1 MKLSLRRAAMTM
13 CLAVGLMG
21 SSVHL
26 GSSALAGVET
36 NKVAVFHLDGPLLER
51 PMGDMGFSFGAQPE
65 TLKGLV
71 ERFHKAGDDDSIRA
85 ILLTVGAPGMGF
97 GQLEEIREAI
107 ETCGK
112 PVYVHVDSLQTGLY
126 TLASAAKHLSVTP
139 TGDVWLL
146 GFYTEG
152 MYLRD
157 MLEKIHVEPDVVHIG
172 DYKSAGETFSRNG
185 PSEAAEA
192 NMNWLLDGLYDG
204 LVKNIADSRFNGDTD
219 KVKNI
224 INNAPYTAEKAL
236 KVGLIDSVQH
246 RQDLVAELK
255 KKYGDNLK
263 FVHGFGKKSGP
274 DIDFNNPFA
283 FFQLIGDMMSGKAES
298 KDPSIAIVYVEGAIS
313 TGQDEVSPF
322 GGSSGAKSTSI
333 RKALDKATAD
343 DSVKA
348 VVLRVDSPGGSA
360 LASEIIYD
368 AAMRVKAAGKPLVVS
383 MGNVAASGGYYVSCG
398 ADKIIAD
405 PMTITASIG
414 VVGGK
419 VVTTGMWDSM
429 GIHWHPYQ
437 RGDQAAIMSTA
448 RPWNENERD
457 RIMTWMDEVYDVF
470 KGHIVKHRK
479 SKLSKP
485 IDEMAGGRVFTGK
498 QALDLGLVD
507 QLGSMQ
513 DAIES
518 AADLASLGDYEIK
531 VLPRPKSFFEI
542 LGDEIGGK
550 ESESVRVS
558 LGTQQ
563 GLFAAGSPLMDMVL
577 PLLKTL
583 DPQRAAAL
591 NTALMKLQ
599 ILHDENIALMPAGD
613 WVIRSN

>member
-1 MKLSLRRAAMTM
+1 MRFSLRRIATSM
-13 CLAVGLMG
+13 CLAMALAGTT
-21 SSVHL
+21 
-26 GSSALAGVET
+26 ALAGVET
-36 NKVAVFHLDGPLLER
+36 SKVAVFHLNGPLLER
-51 PMGDMGFSFGAQPE
+51 PMGDMGFSFGDQPE
-65 TLKGLV
+65 TLKGLI
-71 ERFHKAGDDDSIRA
+71 ERFHKAGKDDSIKA
-85 ILLTVGAPGMGF
+85 VLLTVGAPGMGYA
-97 GQLEEIREAI
+97 QLEELREAI
-107 ETCGK
+107 ESCGK
-112 PVYVHVDSLQTGLY
+112 PVYVHVDSLQTGMY
-126 TLASAAKHLSVTP
+126 ALACAAKHVSVTP

-146 GFYTEG
+146 GFYSEG
-152 MYLRD
+152 MYLRE
-157 MLEKIHVEPDVVHIG
+157 MLDKIHVEPDVVHIG
-172 DYKSAGETFSRNG
+172 DFKSAGETFSRNG

-192 NMNWLLDGLYDG
+192 NMNWLLDGMYEG
-204 LVKNIADSRFNGDTD
+204 LVKNIADSRFNGDAE

-224 INNAPYTAEKAL
+224 IDNAPYTAEKAL
-236 KVGLIDSVQH
+236 ELGLIDSVQH

-255 KKYGDNLK
+255 KKYGDDLK

-283 FFQLIGDMMSGKAES
+283 FISLIGDLMSGEKES
-298 KDPSIAIVYVEGAIS
+298 KEPSIAIVYVEGAIS

-368 AAMRVKAAGKPLVVS
+368 ATMRVKAAGKPLVVS

-419 VVTTGMWDSM
+419 VVTTGMWDSI

-437 RGDQAAIMSTA
+437 RGKQAAIMSTA
-448 RPWNENERD
+448 RAWNDNERT
-457 RIMTWMDEVYDVF
+457 RIMNWMDEVYGIF
-470 KGHIVKHRK
+470 KGHIVKHREG
-479 SKLSKP
+479 KLSKP

-498 QALDLGLVD
+498 QALELGLVD
-507 QLGSMQ
+507 ELGSMR
-513 DAIES
+513 DAIDS
-518 AADLASLGDYEIK
+518 AADLASLGDYELRVI
-531 VLPRPKSFFEI
+531 PRPKNIFEI
-542 LGDEIGGK
+542 FGDGLGGK
-550 ESESVRVS
+550 ESENVRVS
-558 LGTQQ
+558 LAPKQ
-563 GLFAAGSPLMDMVL
+563 GLFTAGSPLLDVVL

-599 ILHDENIALMPAGD
+599 ILHDENIVLMPAGD

>member
-1 MKLSLRRAAMTM
+1 MRFSFRKIAVTA
-13 CLAVGLMG
+13 CLAATFVA
-21 SSVHL
+21 
-26 GSSALAGVET
+26 SSALAGVET
-36 NKVAVFHLDGPLLER
+36 SKVAVFHLNGPLIER
-51 PMGDMGFSFGAQPE
+51 PMGDMGFAFGNQPE
-65 TLKGLV
+65 TLKGLI
-71 ERFHKAGDDDSIRA
+71 ERFHKAGDDDSIKA
-85 ILLTVGAPGMGF
+85 ILMTVGAPGMGF
-97 GQLEEIREAI
+97 GQLEELREAMQ
-107 ETCGK
+107 TCGK
-112 PVYVHVDSLQTGLY
+112 PVYVHVDSLQTGMY

-152 MYLRD
+152 LYLRD
-157 MLEKIHVEPDVVHIG
+157 MLGKIHVEPDIVHIG
-172 DYKSAGETFSRNG
+172 DYKSAGETLSRNG

-204 LVKNIADSRFNGDTD
+204 MVKNIADSRFNGDTA
-219 KVKNI
+219 KVKKI
-224 INNAPYTAEKAL
+224 IDNAPYTAEKAL
-236 KVGLIDSVQH
+236 ELGLIDSVQH

-255 KKYGDNLK
+255 KRYGDDLK

-283 FFQLIGDMMSGKAES
+283 IFQMIGDLMSGEKES

-437 RGDQAAIMSTA
+437 RGKQAGIMSTA
-448 RPWNENERD
+448 RAWNDDERQ
-457 RIMTWMDEVYDVF
+457 RIVSWMEEVYGIF
-470 KGHIVKHRK
+470 KGHITEHRG
-479 SKLSKP
+479 SKLTKP

-498 QALDLGLVD
+498 QALELGLVD
-507 QLGSMQ
+507 ELGSMR

-518 AADLASLGDYEIK
+518 AADLASLGDYELK
-531 VLPRPKSFFEI
+531 VLPRPKNIFEI
-542 LGDEIGGK
+542 FGDELGGK
-550 ESESVRVS
+550 ESENVSVS
-558 LGTQQ
+558 LTPKQ
-563 GLFAAGSPLMDMVL
+563 GLFNSGSPLMDMVL
-577 PLLKTL
+577 PMLSSL

-591 NTALMKLQ
+591 GTALTKLQ
-599 ILHDENIALMPAGD
+599 ILHEENIALMPAGD
-613 WVIRSN
+613 WVVRMK